1 MSEIQPQLEPRQA
14 LQDRV
19 SSVILDA
26 AARVLAAE
34 GEQASMSDVAVAA
47 GVARATVYR
56 YFPTR
61 QALLDRLLEI
71 ATADARTRLSAARV
85 DAVRPEEALR
95 RAVGAL
101 LDVGDYFVVLARERV
116 VVESHGF
123 TSGIGGPLRRVVEQ
137 AQATGGVR
145 RDIPSSWL
153 VEFLVRLVTT
163 VVAASPTMGRDDMV
177 ELVVSLFFDG
187 ARYRPARRQP
197 RRST

>member
-1 MSEIQPQLEPRQA
+1 MTEIRPQLEPRQA

-26 AARVLAAE
+26 AARVLAAD
-34 GEQASMSDVAVAA
+34 GERASMSDVAVAA

-71 ATADARTRLSAARV
+71 ATADARARLSAARV

-101 LDVGDYFVVLARERV
+101 LDGGDYFVVLARERV
-116 VVESHGF
+116 VADSHGF
-123 TSGIGGPLRRVVEQ
+123 TSGIGAPLRRVVEQ
-137 AQATGGVR
+137 AQATGGLR
-145 RDIPSSWL
+145 RDLPSSWL
-153 VEFLVRLVTT
+153 VEVLVSLVTT

-187 ARYRPARRQP
+187 ARFRPARRQP

>member
-1 MSEIQPQLEPRQA
+1 MSESRPQLEPRQA

-61 QALLDRLLEI
+61 QALLDQLLEI
-71 ATADARTRLSAARV
+71 AKDDARARLSAARI

-101 LDVGDYFVVLARERV
+101 LDGGDYFVVLARERPNADS
-116 VVESHGF
+116 EEL
-123 TSGIGGPLRRVVEQ
+123 TWGIGSTLRRVVDQ
-137 AQATGGVR
+137 AQATGGLR

-153 VEFLVRLVTT
+153 VEFLLRLVTT
-163 VVAASPTMGRDDMV
+163 VVGASPTMGRDDMV

-187 ARYRPARRQP
+187 ARNRTTRRQP
-197 RRST
+197 RRSV

>member
-1 MSEIQPQLEPRQA
+1 MSEIRPHLEPRQA

-71 ATADARTRLSAARV
+71 ATTDARTRLSAARV
-85 DAVRPEEALR
+85 HAVRPEEALR

-101 LDVGDYFVVLARERV
+101 LDVGDYFVVLARERMV
-116 VVESHGF
+116 ADSHGF
-123 TSGIGGPLRRVVEQ
+123 TSGIGDPLRRVVEQ
-137 AQATGGVR
+137 AQAAGGVR

-177 ELVVSLFFDG
+177 DLVVSLFFDG
-187 ARYRPARRQP
+187 ARSRPARRQP

>member
-1 MSEIQPQLEPRQA
+1 MSEIRPQLEPRQA

-71 ATADARTRLSAARV
+71 ATADARMRLSAARV

-101 LDVGDYFVVLARERV
+101 LDVGDYFVVLARERPV
-116 VVESHGF
+116 ADSHEF
-123 TSGIGGPLRRVVEQ
+123 TSGIGSPLRRVVEQ
-137 AQATGGVR
+137 AQATGGLR

-163 VVAASPTMGRDDMV
+163 AVAASPTMGRDDMV

>member
-1 MSEIQPQLEPRQA
+1 MSEIRPQLEPRQA

-26 AARVLAAE
+26 AARVLAAD

-71 ATADARTRLSAARV
+71 ATADARMRLSAARV

-101 LDVGDYFVVLARERV
+101 LDVGDYFVVLARERLV
-116 VVESHGF
+116 ADSDEF
-123 TSGIGGPLRRVVEQ
+123 TSGVGGPLRRVVEQ

-187 ARYRPARRQP
+187 ARFRPARRQP